1 MSEETFEKFCIL
13 FEKISLDY
21 PENSKRK
28 NFFLAVCKVF
38 DPNIPVALMNKNYP
52 YGGLIGYGNSY
63 LDPLFSWS
71 KIFRI
76 HAAIHDAAGSVR
88 ATTNKGPGYSY
99 LLAKVPSCFL
109 LGHVSGLIWCLCLK
123 YIYNDMFNKIDI

>member
-1 MSEETFEKFCIL
+1 MSEETLENFCIL

-63 LDPLFSWS
+63 LDPLFS
-71 KIFRI
+71 
-76 HAAIHDAAGSVR
+76 
-88 ATTNKGPGYSY
+88 
-99 LLAKVPSCFL
+99 
-109 LGHVSGLIWCLCLK
+109 
-123 YIYNDMFNKIDI
+123 